1 MQVEVKEICMC
12 TEFGGC
18 SLFGF
23 RDFAPFQIWPKF
35 RCGQWD
41 KLKFCC
47 YYKGIVMEGKFPILT
62 N

>member
-23 RDFAPFQIWPKF
+23 RDLLLFKF
-35 RCGQWD
+35 GQN
-41 KLKFCC
+41 FVVGN
-47 YYKGIVMEGKFPILT
+47 GINSSSAVIIRVL
-62 N
+62 